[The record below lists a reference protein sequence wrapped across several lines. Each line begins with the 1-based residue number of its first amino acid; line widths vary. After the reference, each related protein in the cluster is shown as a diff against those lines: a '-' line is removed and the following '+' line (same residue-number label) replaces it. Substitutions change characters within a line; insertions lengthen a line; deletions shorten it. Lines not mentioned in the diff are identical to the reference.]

1 MGRFFGSFFGQKGQ
15 LTKPSATT
23 ESSMLL
29 RASLVQEWNNLKN
42 EYDRLFDQNYTF
54 GWATR
59 LVEVSD
65 RMHVIEKACV
75 ASHIIRRTPIVPEE
89 ALQEWQG
96 RSMVSALNTDFD
108 DIALTGLSAKCVKQ
122 FNADYPLLAKQF
134 LEYCGAEMAQL
145 SEPEANTVR
154 ARVSEL
160 IWHFLIAY
168 YQIGVTRALGKP
180 HNVFV
185 SANIRNVFV
194 GLRYKN
200 LLQQGYQD
208 PGREW
213 VEKAVA
219 NFVEGHKRN
228 ITFYF
233 DGTDSFLDKV
243 YTLTA
248 ASASFTDEM
257 GEKLDQILAAFV
269 TSNEQIFKPMLDG
282 L

>member
-1 MGRFFGSFFGQKGQ
+1 
-15 LTKPSATT
+15 
-23 ESSMLL
+23 
-29 RASLVQEWNNLKN
+29 
-42 EYDRLFDQNYTF
+42 
-54 GWATR
+54 
-59 LVEVSD
+59 
-65 RMHVIEKACV
+65 
-75 ASHIIRRTPIVPEE
+75 
-89 ALQEWQG
+89 
-96 RSMVSALNTDFD
+96 
-108 DIALTGLSAKCVKQ
+108 
-122 FNADYPLLAKQF
+122 
-134 LEYCGAEMAQL
+134 MAQL